1 MDANSRFHPSAGCPS
16 RRSNRLLAAAGILLP
31 VLAWAVPLQAQPAD
45 VSLKIDMVAWGDEIG
60 GLALKAGKKDG
71 PITALAFQ
79 YSEPATYS
87 GPALMEIFKNGDGK
101 TKPKPPP
108 SAEDLKHLSQPLLP
122 EPPEP
127 GKAGPPATP
136 LAAELAK
143 RREKAPNLVALAQL
157 PSGCRRATVLLA
169 PAGDSTFLAYVI
181 NDDPSKLPVG
191 KLRVH
196 NLSPYPIAM
205 RIDRGKPRE
214 IPTRGSIVVPV
225 TDEQISYDLS
235 YKLGDEWKFQEHN
248 YLQIFAK
255 DQTQMVILRS
265 TNSHFLSS
273 DGSSGGFLQ
282 CVTLRREPAR

>member
-1 MDANSRFHPSAGCPS
+1 
-16 RRSNRLLAAAGILLP
+16 LLAWTA
-31 VLAWAVPLQAQPAD
+31 PLHAQPAD
-45 VSLKIDMVAWGDEIG
+45 VSLTIDVVAWGDEIG
-60 GLALKAGKKDG
+60 GLSLQPGKKDG

-87 GPALMEIFKNGDGK
+87 GPQLMEIFKNGDGN

-108 SAEDLKHLSQPLLP
+108 SAEDLKHLSKPLQP
-122 EPPEP
+122 EPAEP
-127 GKAGPPATP
+127 GKVGPPATP

-157 PSGCRRATVLLA
+157 PSGSRRATVLLA
-169 PAGDSTFLAYVI
+169 PGGDGTFLAYVI

-191 KLRVH
+191 KLRIH

-205 RIDRGKPRE
+205 RIDRGKPKE
-214 IPTRGSIVVPV
+214 IPIRGSIVVPV
-225 TDEQISYDLS
+225 TDDQISYDLS
-235 YKLGDEWKFQEHN
+235 YQLGDEWKFQEHN

-255 DQTQMVILRS
+255 DQTQMAILKS
-265 TNSHFLSS
+265 ANPHFLSN

-282 CVTLRREPAR
+282 FVTLRREPAH